1 MPLGVVLETNLP
13 DVEQPRTRA
22 AIRPVGDGERFPV
35 GVNPPAGSTQ
45 TGEPR
50 VIERRVLVPVQ
61 PPTDHSGAWMHDP
74 NYRSALER
82 TTVAGHPENAKARDP
97 NKTTPTPFGR

>member
-1 MPLGVVLETNLP
+1 MKSLFVSLLTAVLVVVILRM
-13 DVEQPRTRA
+13 DVTPWR
-22 AIRPVGDGERFPV
+22 I
-35 GVNPPAGSTQ
+35 VNKAEVANQTGSTQ

>member
-1 MPLGVVLETNLP
+1 MKSLFVSLFTAALVVVVLRM
-13 DVEQPRTRA
+13 DVTPWR
-22 AIRPVGDGERFPV
+22 I
-35 GVNPPAGSTQ
+35 VNKAELANQSASTQ

-61 PPTDHSGAWMHDP
+61 ASTDHSGAWMHDP

-82 TTVAGHPENAKARDP
+82 TTVAGHPEDAKPRDP
-97 NKTTPTPFGR
+97 NKTTPTPGKY